1 MKRVFFW
8 LFAAGLALPAVPLT
22 LNRLIDSDAGPAVRI
37 MSFTPLATPWYVADV
52 LLVGTALAAGW
63 AGPRRVV
70 APVLAVLVGGLG
82 LHLWWLAPQFVG
94 DNPAPGDVAAPLVV
108 MTTNFYAGD
117 ADAADALRVAEER
130 DVGLLVVNEI
140 TFGTLTQLEE
150 AGVDDLLPYRI
161 GEPNGAVDGTMVFSR
176 EPLGEAVR
184 LPTVFQSWQVSVGEG
199 DDAITVLAVHPTAPV
214 PPAGAESWRAEHAL
228 LLAAA
233 EESGADL
240 VLGDMNATP
249 DHSTMRAWR
258 RRRLPRLARA
268 GQRALDPDLA
278 EQRHHAGAR
287 CPPAHAHP
295 DRPRPGRPGPR
306 RDRLVDR
313 HVPGSDH
320 RAVVATLAR
329 R

>member
-1 MKRVFFW
+1 
-8 LFAAGLALPAVPLT
+8 
-22 LNRLIDSDAGPAVRI
+22 
-37 MSFTPLATPWYVADV
+37 
-52 LLVGTALAAGW
+52 
-63 AGPRRVV
+63 
-70 APVLAVLVGGLG
+70 
-82 LHLWWLAPQFVG
+82 
-94 DNPAPGDVAAPLVV
+94 

-117 ADAADALRVAEER
+117 ADAADAVRVAEER

-150 AGVDDLLPYRI
+150 AGIDDLLPYRI

-258 RRRLPRLARA
+258 DAGYRDSLELVNAGWSPTWPSNGITPAPGVHPPTLIQIDHVLVGPALAVT
-268 GQRALDPDLA
+268 DSST
-278 EQRHHAGAR
+278 
-287 CPPAHAHP
+287 
-295 DRPRPGRPGPR
+295 
-306 RDRLVDR
+306 V